1 MVNVHQAIPDKIQAD
16 QRIERKFFVLPRNIG
31 FAYALLRQFC
41 RLDEKYPAEQVNS
54 LYFDTDDLEQ
64 YNRSASG
71 EYHKDKVR
79 IRWYHTLDAYRGEVP
94 IFVEL
99 KSRDGFTSIK
109 QRQEL
114 PAPVQH
120 LETASLSD
128 GIIPMTTLTNI
139 ISGFGYHPE
148 MPLHPVIVISYWRYR
163 FSEILTGM
171 RVTLD
176 SNIRSTIVKRT
187 LGYGE
192 RDLKL
197 EGGVIEVKGQ
207 KMELPLTLRRM
218 KLLDLDWS
226 RFSKYSSCLDS
237 HLEEPGTM
245 ARLWPSGRTNEYS

>member
-1 MVNVHQAIPDKIQAD
+1 MVNLHQTKAD
-16 QRIERKFFVLPRNIG
+16 ERIERKFFVLPRNIG

-64 YNRSASG
+64 YNKSASG

-79 IRWYHTLDAYRGEVP
+79 IRWYHTLADYRGEVP
-94 IFVEL
+94 IFLEL
-99 KSRDGFTSIK
+99 KSRDGFTSYK

-114 PAPVQH
+114 LAPVRQ
-120 LETASLSD
+120 LETPGLAD
-128 GIIPMTTLTNI
+128 GIIPMTRLIDI
-139 ISGFGYHPE
+139 ISGFGYHLE
-148 MPLHPVIVISYWRYR
+148 MPLRPVIVISYWRYR
-163 FSEILTGM
+163 FTEILTGM

-176 SNIRSTIVKRT
+176 SNIRSTIVKRP

-192 RDLKL
+192 KELKL
-197 EGGVIEVKGQ
+197 AGGVIEVKGQ
-207 KMELPLTLRRM
+207 KLELPVTLRRM

-237 HLEEPGTM
+237 HLEEPGTT
-245 ARLWPSGRTNEYS
+245 ARLWPSGRTNEY